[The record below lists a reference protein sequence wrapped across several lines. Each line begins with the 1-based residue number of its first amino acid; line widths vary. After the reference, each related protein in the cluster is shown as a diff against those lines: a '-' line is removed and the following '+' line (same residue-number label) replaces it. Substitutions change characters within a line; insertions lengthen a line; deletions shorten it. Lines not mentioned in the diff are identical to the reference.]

1 MLRSIL
7 NHTCM
12 VWIDYFRNRT
22 TPETEWFDRCVSWQR
37 LGLTDLI
44 LWELLKGIRTP
55 RGESESTR
63 AALQLLYICRCGCSA
78 LRNSPLLRSDPSKG
92 TIDRLIASFCSCT
105 ITTCC
110 RTTGTTIHS
119 SRHQQPLW
127 AIDGS
132 ELEREDAEGQWP
144 PSNQRRRVQ
153 KIDVKALDLQEAYTR
168 SGNSCRPGPYGP
180 SRTVFLAQD
189 TRANVSCCST
199 IS

>member
-22 TPETEWFDRCVSWQR
+22 TPETEWLDRCVSWQR

-55 RGESESTR
+55 RESESTC
-63 AALQLLYICRCGCSA
+63 AALLLLYI
-78 LRNSPLLRSDPSKG
+78 
-92 TIDRLIASFCSCT
+92 
-105 ITTCC
+105 CC

-153 KIDVKALDLQEAYTR
+153 KIDVKALDL
-168 SGNSCRPGPYGP
+168 
-180 SRTVFLAQD
+180 
-189 TRANVSCCST
+189 
-199 IS
+199 